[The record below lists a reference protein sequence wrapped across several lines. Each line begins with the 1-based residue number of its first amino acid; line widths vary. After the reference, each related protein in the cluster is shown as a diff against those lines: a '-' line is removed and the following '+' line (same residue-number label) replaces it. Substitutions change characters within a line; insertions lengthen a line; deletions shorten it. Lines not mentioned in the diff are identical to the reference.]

1 MKRDSLIV
9 ALGEMQTGVDEKMG
23 ESKMSLVKDGAS
35 LRDGGDEEV
44 SAKGDTGFWGIF
56 CWWPVQIWLV

>member
-56 CWWPVQIWLV
+56 C